1 MHLVRCAGCAHHACG
16 TYECPAEWLAH
27 LSAAAAEQDAEAPRE
42 EEAEG
47 GQLAEWW
54 ARAGY
59 DIAAAFAVVP
69 AEPELDRPLQHAAIM
84 GCVGGFSHAPPS
96 LVIISVS
103 GPSRNVQ
110 SQLGGWLVHV
120 YLLVAC
126 P

>member
-1 MHLVRCAGCAHHACG
+1 MARL
-16 TYECPAEWLAH
+16 L
-27 LSAAAAEQDAEAPRE
+27 AAEQDDGARE

-54 ARAGY
+54 ARAG
-59 DIAAAFAVVP
+59 DEIAAASAVVP
-69 AEPELDRPLQHAAIM
+69 AEPELDWPLLHAAIM
-84 GCVGGFSHAPPS
+84 GCVGGFSHAPPNP
-96 LVIISVS
+96 VIISVS
-103 GPSRNVQ
+103 APSRNVQ